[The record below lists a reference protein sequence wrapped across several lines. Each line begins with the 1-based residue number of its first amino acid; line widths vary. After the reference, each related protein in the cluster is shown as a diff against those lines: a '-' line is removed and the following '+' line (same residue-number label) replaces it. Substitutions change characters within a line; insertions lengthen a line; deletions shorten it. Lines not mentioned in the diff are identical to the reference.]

1 MSQLFPKVALP
12 KAAVSVAGLTFA
24 LMLAGCAVN
33 EPATRGIGSPFDDLS
48 APRVASS
55 GLANGTV
62 AQPSYNVQ
70 KVVVTVPET
79 LKVSEANL
87 YLPIADI
94 VWRGDPRGDRYQQVQ
109 TIVEAAAQDATRG
122 MGKGPAVIVE
132 IEVTRFH
139 ALTEKAR
146 FTIGGTH
153 AVHFNLTVRD
163 ARTGAILEGPRK
175 VRADIHASGGS
186 RALEEEAQG
195 LTQKVVI
202 SRHLTDVIRAELSH
216 RVQMAP
222 DALSALPL
230 PASSAAL

>member
-1 MSQLFPKVALP
+1 MNTSLQKTGR
-12 KAAVSVAGLTFA
+12 SVAGLILA
-24 LMLAGCAVN
+24 LLVAGCAAN
-33 EPATRGIGSPFDDLS
+33 ETTSRAIGTPFDDLS

-62 AQPSYNVQ
+62 AQPSYAVQ

-94 VWRGDPRGDRYQQVQ
+94 VWRGDPRGDRYQQVHK
-109 TIVEAAAQDATRG
+109 IVEDAALDATRG
-122 MGKGPAVIVE
+122 MNKGPAAIVE
-132 IEVTRFH
+132 IQLTRFH

-163 ARTGAILEGPRK
+163 AKTGAILEGPRK
-175 VRADIHASGGS
+175 VRADIHAAGGA

-222 DALSALPL
+222 DALSALTL